1 MSFITQYISKST
13 MIKKIK
19 AYIQNKGTTGSHF

>member
-19 AYIQNKGTTGSHF
+19 AYIKNKGTTGSHV